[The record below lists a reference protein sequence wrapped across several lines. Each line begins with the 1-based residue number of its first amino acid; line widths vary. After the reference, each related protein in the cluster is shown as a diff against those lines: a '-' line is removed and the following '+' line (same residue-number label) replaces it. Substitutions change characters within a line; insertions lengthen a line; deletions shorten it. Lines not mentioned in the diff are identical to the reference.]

1 MPTMRYTATCRDR
14 QGATKTVELAAASLV
29 KARRILQRRQL
40 TPLKIKAKALPECPP
55 SAGWTFTLQR
65 PPSRRER
72 AVWASKLSALVS
84 AGVPIV
90 RGLDLVAEQQRSPLF
105 KQALAAVSLDV
116 RQGDSLGAAMK
127 RWPRVFDVMTVA
139 MVMAGEAAGVM
150 DEVLAHLALVLESNA
165 KLENQLQQAITYPL
179 MILVMAVGA
188 FLGMTIF
195 LIPTFA
201 GVFAELG
208 AELPLFT
215 QVMVNL
221 SHWLRSP
228 WAVAALVMLLL
239 ALGGLSMARN
249 TPRGRRQWDQ
259 WTLSLAVFGA
269 LLRKTA
275 TAQFCRTLACLT
287 RAGVPILSAME
298 IARAVIRNGVI
309 NLAVAQAQHG
319 LEDGELLSTALGAQN
334 VFPHTAITMVAI
346 GEETGQM
353 HIMLAKIAD
362 FYEAEVTTTLKT
374 LTAMVEPLMILV
386 VGGIVGSILMAMY
399 LPMLTV
405 FDQIH

>member
-1 MPTMRYTATCRDR
+1 MPTMHYTATCRDQR
-14 QGATKTVELAAASLV
+14 GATKTVELEAASLV

-40 TPLKIKAKALPECPP
+40 TPLKIQALPERSP
-55 SAGWTFTLQR
+55 SGWTFTLQR
-65 PPSRRER
+65 PPGRRER
-72 AVWASKLSALVS
+72 AVWASKLSALVG

-90 RGLDLVAEQQRSPLF
+90 RSLDLVAEQQRSTLF
-105 KQALAAVSLDV
+105 KRALAAVSLDV
-116 RQGDSLGAAMK
+116 RQGDSLGTAMK
-127 RWPRVFDVMTVA
+127 RWPRVFDAMTVA

-150 DEVLAHLALVLESNA
+150 DEVLAHLAMVLESNA

-179 MILVMAVGA
+179 MILIMAVGA
-188 FLGMTIF
+188 FLGMTVF

-228 WAVAALVMLLL
+228 WAVVTLVVVLLTL
-239 ALGGLSMARN
+239 AGLSMARN
-249 TPRGRRQWDQ
+249 TPRGRRRWDQ
-259 WTLSLAVFGA
+259 WALALVVFGA

-287 RAGVPILSAME
+287 RAGVPILSAMD
-298 IARAVIRNGVI
+298 IARAVLRNGVI
-309 NLAVAQAQHG
+309 NRAVAQARNR
-319 LEDGELLSTALGAQN
+319 LEEGELLSTALEAQN
-334 VFPHTAITMVAI
+334 LFPHTAVTMVAI
-346 GEETGQM
+346 GEETGRM
-353 HIMLAKIAD
+353 HVMLAKIAD

-386 VGGIVGSILMAMY
+386 VGGIVGSILLAMY

>member
-1 MPTMRYTATCRDR
+1 MPTMRYTAICRAKR
-14 QGATKTVELAAASLV
+14 GATKTVELEAANLV

-40 TPLKIKAKALPECPP
+40 TPLKIQALPERPP
-55 SAGWTFTLQR
+55 SAGWQFTLQR
-65 PPSRRER
+65 SPSRRER
-72 AVWASKLSALVS
+72 AIWAGKLSALVG

-90 RGLDLVAEQQRSPLF
+90 RSLDLVAQQQRSPLF
-105 KQALAAVSLDV
+105 KRALAAVSLDV
-116 RQGDSLGAAMK
+116 RQGDSVGAAMK
-127 RWPRVFDVMTVA
+127 RWPRVFDPMTVA

-150 DEVLAHLALVLESNA
+150 DEVLAHLAVVLESNA
-165 KLENQLQQAITYPL
+165 KLEHQLQQAATYPL
-179 MILVMAVGA
+179 VILIMAVGA
-188 FLGMTIF
+188 FLGMTVF

-228 WAVAALVMLLL
+228 WAVAALLALLL
-239 ALGGLSMARN
+239 AVAGLSMARA

-259 WTLSLAVFGA
+259 WALGMVVFGA

-287 RAGVPILSAME
+287 RAGVPILSAMD
-298 IARAVIRNGVI
+298 IARAVLRNGVI
-309 NLAVAQAQHG
+309 DRGVAQARNS
-319 LEDGELLSTALGAQN
+319 LEAGELLSTALAAQN
-334 VFPHTAITMVAI
+334 VFPHTATTMVAI

-353 HIMLAKIAD
+353 HVMLAKIAD
-362 FYEAEVTTTLKT
+362 FYTAEVTTTLKT
-374 LTAMVEPLMILV
+374 LTALVEPLMILV

-405 FDQIH
+405 FDQIQ

>member
-1 MPTMRYTATCRDR
+1 MPTMRYTATCRDKR
-14 QGATKTVELAAASLV
+14 GATKTVELEAASLV

-40 TPLKIKAKALPECPP
+40 TPVTIQALPEHRP
-55 SAGWTFTLQR
+55 STGWTFTLQR

-72 AVWASKLSALVS
+72 AVWASKLSAMVS

-105 KQALAAVSLDV
+105 KRALAAVSLGV
-116 RQGDSLGAAMK
+116 RQGDSLGSVMK
-127 RWPRVFDVMTVA
+127 RWPRVFDAMTVA

-150 DEVLAHLALVLESNA
+150 DEVLAHLAIVLESNA
-165 KLENQLQQAITYPL
+165 KLENQLRQAITYPL
-179 MILVMAVGA
+179 MILIMAVGA
-188 FLGMTIF
+188 FLGMTVF

-215 QVMVNL
+215 QIMVNL
-221 SHWLRSP
+221 SQWLRSP
-228 WAVAALVMLLL
+228 WAVAALLMLLL
-239 ALGGLSMARN
+239 AFGGLSMARN
-249 TPRGRRQWDQ
+249 TPRGRRRWDEFA
-259 WTLSLAVFGA
+259 LALVVFGA

-275 TAQFCRTLACLT
+275 TAQFCRTLACLI

-309 NLAVAQAQHG
+309 DRSVAQAQNR
-319 LEDGELLSTALGAQN
+319 LEEGELLSTALGTQN
-334 VFPHTAITMVAI
+334 VFPHMAISMVAI

-353 HIMLAKIAD
+353 HVMLAKIAD

-374 LTAMVEPLMILV
+374 LTAMVEPMMILV

-405 FDQIH
+405 FDQIQ

>member
-1 MPTMRYTATCRDR
+1 MHYTATCRDQR
-14 QGATKTVELAAASLV
+14 GATKTVELEAASLV

-40 TPLKIKAKALPECPP
+40 TPLKIQALPERSP
-55 SAGWTFTLQR
+55 SGWTFTLQR
-65 PPSRRER
+65 PPGRRER
-72 AVWASKLSALVS
+72 AVWASKLSALVG

-90 RGLDLVAEQQRSPLF
+90 RSLDLVAEQQRSPLF
-105 KQALAAVSLDV
+105 KRALAAVSLDV
-116 RQGDSLGAAMK
+116 RQGDSLGTAMK
-127 RWPRVFDVMTVA
+127 RWPRVFDAMTVA

-150 DEVLAHLALVLESNA
+150 DEVLAHLAMVLESNA

-179 MILVMAVGA
+179 MILIMAVGA
-188 FLGMTIF
+188 FLGMTVF

-228 WAVAALVMLLL
+228 WAVAALVVVLLTL
-239 ALGGLSMARN
+239 AGLSMARN
-249 TPRGRRQWDQ
+249 TPRGRRRWDQ
-259 WTLSLAVFGA
+259 WALALVVFGA

-287 RAGVPILSAME
+287 RAGVPILSAMD
-298 IARAVIRNGVI
+298 IARAVLRNGVI
-309 NLAVAQAQHG
+309 NRAVAQARNR
-319 LEDGELLSTALGAQN
+319 LEEGELLSTALGAQN
-334 VFPHTAITMVAI
+334 VFPHTALTMVAI
-346 GEETGQM
+346 GEETGRM
-353 HIMLAKIAD
+353 HVMLAKVAD

-405 FDQIH
+405 FDQIQ

>member
-1 MPTMRYTATCRDR
+1 MRYTATCRDKR
-14 QGATKTVELAAASLV
+14 GAARTVELEAASLV
-29 KARRILQRRQL
+29 KARRTLQRRQL
-40 TPLKIKAKALPECPP
+40 TPLTIQPMAERPP
-55 SAGWTFTLQR
+55 SKGWAFTLQR

-72 AVWASKLSALVS
+72 ALWASKLSALVG

-90 RGLDLVAEQQRSPLF
+90 RALDLVAQQQRSPLF
-105 KQALAAVSLDV
+105 KRALAAVSLGV
-116 RQGDSLGAAMK
+116 RQGDSLGETMK
-127 RWPRVFDVMTVA
+127 RWPQVFDPMTVA
-139 MVMAGEAAGVM
+139 MVTAGEAAGMM
-150 DEVLAHLALVLESNA
+150 DEVLAHLAMVLESNA
-165 KLENQLQQAITYPL
+165 KLESQLRQAVTYPL

-221 SHWLRSP
+221 SRWLRSP
-228 WAVAALVMLLL
+228 WAGAALVVALL
-239 ALGGLSMARN
+239 ALAALSMARN
-249 TPRGRRQWDQ
+249 TPRGRRRWDE
-259 WTLSLAVFGA
+259 WTLALAVFGP

-287 RAGVPILSAME
+287 RAGVPILAAMD
-298 IARAVIRNGVI
+298 IARAVIRNGVMTR
-309 NLAVAQAQHG
+309 AVAQARSS
-319 LEDGELLSTALGAQN
+319 LEEGELLSTALGARN
-334 VFPHTAITMVAI
+334 VFPHTAVTMVAI

-353 HIMLAKIAD
+353 HVMLAKIAD

-374 LTAMVEPLMILV
+374 LTAMVEPMMILV

-405 FDQIH
+405 FDQIQ

>member
-1 MPTMRYTATCRDR
+1 MPTMRYTATCRDKR
-14 QGATKTVELAAASLV
+14 GTTKTVELEAAGLV

-40 TPLKIKAKALPECPP
+40 TPLKIQSLPDRPP
-55 SAGWTFTLQR
+55 SGWKFTLQCS
-65 PPSRRER
+65 PSRRER
-72 AVWASKLSALVS
+72 AVWASKLSALVG

-90 RGLDLVAEQQRSPLF
+90 RGLDLVAQQQRSPLF
-105 KQALAAVSLDV
+105 KRALAAVSLDV

-127 RWPRVFDVMTVA
+127 RWPRIFDAMTVA

-150 DEVLAHLALVLESNA
+150 DEVLAHLAMVLESNA
-165 KLENQLQQAITYPL
+165 KLENQLQQAVTYPL
-179 MILVMAVGA
+179 MILIMAVGA
-188 FLGMTIF
+188 FLGMTVF

-228 WAVAALVMLLL
+228 WAVAALLVLLL
-239 ALGGLSMARN
+239 ALAGLFMARN
-249 TPRGRRQWDQ
+249 TPRGRRRWDQ
-259 WTLSLAVFGA
+259 WALALVVFGA

-275 TAQFCRTLACLT
+275 TTQFCRTLACLT
-287 RAGVPILSAME
+287 RAGVPILSAMD
-298 IARAVIRNGVI
+298 IARAVLRNGVMDR
-309 NLAVAQAQHG
+309 AVAQARHR
-319 LEDGELLSTALGAQN
+319 LEEGELLSAALGAQN
-334 VFPHTAITMVAI
+334 VFPHTAITMMAI
-346 GEETGQM
+346 GEETGRM
-353 HIMLAKIAD
+353 HVMLAKIAD

-405 FDQIH
+405 FDQIQ

>member
-1 MPTMRYTATCRDR
+1 MRYTATCRDKR
-14 QGATKTVELAAASLV
+14 GAARTVELEAASLV
-29 KARRILQRRQL
+29 KARRTLQRRQL
-40 TPLKIKAKALPECPP
+40 TPLTIQPMAERPP
-55 SAGWTFTLQR
+55 SKGWAFTLQR

-72 AVWASKLSALVS
+72 ALWASKLSALVG

-90 RGLDLVAEQQRSPLF
+90 RALDLVAQQQRSPLF
-105 KQALAAVSLDV
+105 KRALAAVSLGV
-116 RQGDSLGAAMK
+116 RQGDSLGETMK
-127 RWPRVFDVMTVA
+127 RWPQVFDPMTVA
-139 MVMAGEAAGVM
+139 MVTAGEAAGMM
-150 DEVLAHLALVLESNA
+150 DEVLAHLAMVLESNA
-165 KLENQLQQAITYPL
+165 KLESQLRQAVTYPL

-228 WAVAALVMLLL
+228 WAGAALVMALL
-239 ALGGLSMARN
+239 ALVALSMARN
-249 TPRGRRQWDQ
+249 TPRGRRRWDE
-259 WTLSLAVFGA
+259 WTLALAVFGP

-287 RAGVPILSAME
+287 RAGVPILAAMD
-298 IARAVIRNGVI
+298 IARAVIRNGVMTR
-309 NLAVAQAQHG
+309 AVVQARSS
-319 LEDGELLSTALGAQN
+319 LEEGELLSTALGARN
-334 VFPHTAITMVAI
+334 VFPHTAVTMVAI
-346 GEETGQM
+346 GEETGRM
-353 HIMLAKIAD
+353 HVMLAKIAD

-374 LTAMVEPLMILV
+374 LTAMVEPMMILV

-405 FDQIH
+405 FDQIQ

>member
-1 MPTMRYTATCRDR
+1 MRYTATCRDK
-14 QGATKTVELAAASLV
+14 QGAATTVELTAASLV

-40 TPLKIKAKALPECPP
+40 TPLRIQPLPERPP
-55 SAGWTFTLQR
+55 SAGWRFTVQR

-72 AVWASKLSALVS
+72 AVWASKLSALVG

-105 KQALAAVSLDV
+105 KRSLAAVSLDV

-127 RWPRVFDVMTVA
+127 RWPRIFDPMTVA

-150 DEVLAHLALVLESNA
+150 DEVLAHLAVVLESNA
-165 KLENQLQQAITYPL
+165 KLENQLRQAVTYPL
-179 MILVMAVGA
+179 MILIMAVGA
-188 FLGMTIF
+188 FLGMTLF

-215 QVMVNL
+215 QAMVNL

-228 WAVAALVMLLL
+228 WAVAALLVALL
-239 ALGGLSMARN
+239 ALAGLSMARN
-249 TPRGRRQWDQ
+249 TPRGRRQWDE
-259 WTLSLAVFGA
+259 WTLAMAVFGP

-287 RAGVPILSAME
+287 RAGVPILAAME
-298 IARAVIRNGVI
+298 IARAVIRNGVMDR
-309 NLAVAQAQHG
+309 AVAQARHR
-319 LEDGELLSTALGAQN
+319 LEEGELLSTALGSGN

-346 GEETGQM
+346 GEETGRM
-353 HIMLAKIAD
+353 HVMLAKIAD

-374 LTAMVEPLMILV
+374 LTAMVEPMMILV

-405 FDQIH
+405 FDQIQ

>member
-1 MPTMRYTATCRDR
+1 MRYNATCRNQR
-14 QGATKTVELAAASLV
+14 GATKTVELEAASPV
-29 KARRILQRRQL
+29 KARRILQRRRL
-40 TPLKIKAKALPECPP
+40 TPLKIEALPERPP
-55 SAGWTFTLQR
+55 SAGWRFTLQR

-72 AVWASKLSALVS
+72 AIWASKLSALVD
-84 AGVPIV
+84 AGVPIA
-90 RGLDLVAEQQRSPLF
+90 RSLDLVAQQQRSPLF
-105 KQALAAVSLDV
+105 KRALAAVSLDV
-116 RQGDSLGAAMK
+116 RQGDSLGEAMK
-127 RWPRVFDVMTVA
+127 RWPHVFDSMTVA

-150 DEVLAHLALVLESNA
+150 GEVLAHLAVVLESNA
-165 KLENQLQQAITYPL
+165 KLEQQLQQAVSYPL
-179 MILVMAVGA
+179 TILIMAVGA
-188 FLGMTIF
+188 FLGMTVF

-221 SHWLRSP
+221 SHWLRST
-228 WAVAALVMLLL
+228 WAVAVLVTLLL
-239 ALGGLSMARN
+239 IFVGLSMARN

-259 WTLSLAVFGA
+259 WTLSLVVFGA

-287 RAGVPILSAME
+287 RAGVPILSAMD
-298 IARAVIRNGVI
+298 IARAVLHNGI
-309 NLAVAQAQHG
+309 LDRAVVQAQNS
-319 LEDGELLSTALGAQN
+319 LEEGELLSTALDGQN
-334 VFPHTAITMVAI
+334 VFPHAAITMVAI

-353 HIMLAKIAD
+353 HVMLAKIAD
-362 FYEAEVTTTLKT
+362 FYEAEVTTTIKT

-386 VGGIVGSILMAMY
+386 VGGIVGSILLAMY

>member
-1 MPTMRYTATCRDR
+1 MPTMRYTATCRDKR
-14 QGATKTVELAAASLV
+14 GTTKTVELKAASLM
-29 KARRILQRRQL
+29 KARRMLQRRQL
-40 TPLKIKAKALPECPP
+40 IPVTIQTLPERPP
-55 SAGWTFTLQR
+55 SPGWWRFTIQR
-65 PPSRRER
+65 SPSRRER
-72 AVWASKLSALVS
+72 AVWASKLSALVG

-105 KQALAAVSLDV
+105 KRALASVSLDV

-127 RWPRVFDVMTVA
+127 RWPRVFDAMTVA

-150 DEVLAHLALVLESNA
+150 DEVLAHLAMVLESNA
-165 KLENQLQQAITYPL
+165 KLENQLQQAIAYPL

-201 GVFAELG
+201 GIFAELG

-228 WAVAALVMLLL
+228 WAAGALALLLL
-239 ALGGLSMARN
+239 AFGGLSMARN
-249 TPRGRRQWDQ
+249 TPRGRRHWDE
-259 WTLSLAVFGA
+259 WTLALVVFGG

-275 TAQFCRTLACLT
+275 TAQFCHTLACLT

-298 IARAVIRNGVI
+298 IARAVIRNQVIDHGV
-309 NLAVAQAQHG
+309 VQARHRV
-319 LEDGELLSTALGAQN
+319 EEGELLSTALGAQD
-334 VFPHTAITMVAI
+334 VFPHTAITMMAI
-346 GEETGQM
+346 GEETGQL
-353 HIMLAKIAD
+353 HVMLTKIAD
-362 FYEAEVTTTLKT
+362 FYTAEVTTTLKT
-374 LTAMVEPLMILV
+374 LTAMVEPIMILV

-399 LPMLTV
+399 LPMLSV
-405 FDQIH
+405 FDQIQ

>member
-1 MPTMRYTATCRDR
+1 MTTMRYTATCRDKR
-14 QGATKTVELAAASLV
+14 GAATTVELAAASLV
-29 KARRILQRRQL
+29 KARRILQHRQL
-40 TPLKIKAKALPECPP
+40 TPLRIQALPERPP
-55 SAGWTFTLQR
+55 AAGWRFTVQR
-65 PPSRRER
+65 SPSRRER
-72 AVWASKLSALVS
+72 AVWASKLSALVG

-105 KQALAAVSLDV
+105 KRALAAVSLDV

-127 RWPRVFDVMTVA
+127 RWPRVFDPMTVA

-150 DEVLAHLALVLESNA
+150 DEVLAHLAVVLESNA
-165 KLENQLQQAITYPL
+165 KLENQLRQAVTYPL
-179 MILVMAVGA
+179 MILIMAVGA
-188 FLGMTIF
+188 FLGMTVF

-221 SHWLRSP
+221 SQWLRSP
-228 WAVAALVMLLL
+228 WAVAALLVLVPAL
-239 ALGGLSMARN
+239 AGLFMARN
-249 TPRGRRQWDQ
+249 TPRGRRQWDE
-259 WTLSLAVFGA
+259 WTLALAVFGP

-287 RAGVPILSAME
+287 RAGVPILSAMD
-298 IARAVIRNGVI
+298 IARAVIRNGVMDR
-309 NLAVAQAQHG
+309 AVAEARRR
-319 LEDGELLSTALGAQN
+319 LEEGELLSNALGSRN
-334 VFPHTAITMVAI
+334 VFPHTAVTMVAI
-346 GEETGQM
+346 GEETGRM
-353 HIMLAKIAD
+353 HVMLAKIAD

-374 LTAMVEPLMILV
+374 LTAMVEPMMILV
-386 VGGIVGSILMAMY
+386 VGGIVGSILLAMY

>member
-1 MPTMRYTATCRDR
+1 MPTMRYTATCRAK
-14 QGATKTVELAAASLV
+14 QGATKTVELEAASLV
-29 KARRILQRRQL
+29 KARRTLLRRQL
-40 TPLKIKAKALPECPP
+40 TPLKIEALPERPP
-55 SAGWTFTLQR
+55 SAGWRFTLER
-65 PPSRRER
+65 SPSRRER
-72 AVWASKLSALVS
+72 AIWASKLSALVG

-90 RGLDLVAEQQRSPLF
+90 RSLDLVAQQQRSPLF
-105 KQALAAVSLDV
+105 KRALAAVSLDV

-127 RWPRVFDVMTVA
+127 RWPRVFDAMTVA

-150 DEVLAHLALVLESNA
+150 DEVLAHLAMVLESNA
-165 KLENQLQQAITYPL
+165 KLEHQLQQAITYPL
-179 MILVMAVGA
+179 MILIMAVGA

-201 GVFAELG
+201 GVFVELG

-228 WAVAALVMLLL
+228 WAVAALVALLL
-239 ALGGLSMARN
+239 AFAGLSMARN
-249 TPRGRRQWDQ
+249 TPKGRRQWDQ
-259 WTLSLAVFGA
+259 WVLTLVVFGA

-287 RAGVPILSAME
+287 RAGVPILSAMD
-298 IARAVIRNGVI
+298 IARAVLRNGVMDR
-309 NLAVAQAQHG
+309 AVAQARNG
-319 LEDGELLSTALGAQN
+319 LEEGELLSTALGARN
-334 VFPHTAITMVAI
+334 LFPHTAITMVAI
-346 GEETGQM
+346 GEETGRM
-353 HIMLAKIAD
+353 HVMLAKIAD

-405 FDQIH
+405 FDQIQ

>member
-1 MPTMRYTATCRDR
+1 MPIMRYTATCRDQR
-14 QGATKTVELAAASLV
+14 GTTKTVELVATSLV

-40 TPLKIKAKALPECPP
+40 TPVTIQALPEQTP

-90 RGLDLVAEQQRSPLF
+90 RGLDLVAQQQRSPLF
-105 KQALAAVSLDV
+105 KKALAAVSLDV
-116 RQGDSLGAAMK
+116 RQGDSLGTAMK
-127 RWPRVFDVMTVA
+127 RWPRVFDAMTVA
-139 MVMAGEAAGVM
+139 MVMAGETAGVM
-150 DEVLAHLALVLESNA
+150 DEVLAHLATVLESNA

-179 MILVMAVGA
+179 MILIMAVGA

-228 WAVAALVMLLL
+228 WALAALVLLLL
-239 ALGGLSMARN
+239 AFGGLSMARN
-249 TPRGRRQWDQ
+249 TPRGRRQWDE
-259 WTLSLAVFGA
+259 WTLALVVFGS

-287 RAGVPILSAME
+287 RAGVSILSAME
-298 IARAVIRNGVI
+298 IARAVIRNGVL
-309 NLAVAQAQHG
+309 NRAVARAQNR
-319 LEDGELLSTALGAQN
+319 LEEGELLSTALGAQN
-334 VFPHTAITMVAI
+334 VFPHMAITMVAI
-346 GEETGQM
+346 GEETGRM

-362 FYEAEVTTTLKT
+362 FYEAEVTTTLKA
-374 LTAMVEPLMILV
+374 LTAMVEPMMILV

-405 FDQIH
+405 FDQIQ

>member
-1 MPTMRYTATCRDR
+1 MPTMRYTATCRDKR
-14 QGATKTVELAAASLV
+14 GAARTVELAAASLV

-40 TPLKIKAKALPECPP
+40 TPLKIQSLPERPP
-55 SAGWTFTLQR
+55 SGWRFTLQR
-65 PPSRRER
+65 SPSRRER
-72 AVWASKLSALVS
+72 AVWASKLSALVG

-90 RGLDLVAEQQRSPLF
+90 RGLDLVAQQQRSPLF
-105 KQALAAVSLDV
+105 KRALAAVSLDV

-127 RWPRVFDVMTVA
+127 RWPRIFDAMTVA

-150 DEVLAHLALVLESNA
+150 DEVLAHLAMVLESNA

-179 MILVMAVGA
+179 MILIMAVGT
-188 FLGMTIF
+188 FLGMTVF

-228 WAVAALVMLLL
+228 WAVAALLVLLL
-239 ALGGLSMARN
+239 ALAGLSMARN
-249 TPRGRRQWDQ
+249 TPRGRRCWDQ
-259 WTLSLAVFGA
+259 WALALVVFGA

-275 TAQFCRTLACLT
+275 TTQFCRTLACLT
-287 RAGVPILSAME
+287 RAGVPILSAMD
-298 IARAVIRNGVI
+298 IARAVLRNGVMDR
-309 NLAVAQAQHG
+309 AVAQARHR
-319 LEDGELLSTALGAQN
+319 LEEGELLSAALGAQN
-334 VFPHTAITMVAI
+334 VFPHTAITMMAI
-346 GEETGQM
+346 GEETGRM
-353 HIMLAKIAD
+353 HVMLAKIAD

-405 FDQIH
+405 FDQIQ

>member
-1 MPTMRYTATCRDR
+1 MPTMRYTATCRAK
-14 QGATKTVELAAASLV
+14 QGATKIVELEAASLV
-29 KARRILQRRQL
+29 KARRILLRRQL
-40 TPLKIKAKALPECPP
+40 TPLKIEALPERSP
-55 SAGWTFTLQR
+55 STGWRFTLER
-65 PPSRRER
+65 SPSRRER
-72 AVWASKLSALVS
+72 AIWASKLSALVG

-90 RGLDLVAEQQRSPLF
+90 RSLDLVAQQQRSPLF
-105 KQALAAVSLDV
+105 KRALAAVSLDV

-127 RWPRVFDVMTVA
+127 RWPRVFDAMTVA

-150 DEVLAHLALVLESNA
+150 DEVLAHLAMVLESNA
-165 KLENQLQQAITYPL
+165 KLEHQLQQAITYPL
-179 MILVMAVGA
+179 MILIMAVGA
-188 FLGMTIF
+188 FLGMTVF

-201 GVFAELG
+201 GVFVELG

-228 WAVAALVMLLL
+228 WAVAALVALLL
-239 ALGGLSMARN
+239 VFAGLSMARN

-259 WTLSLAVFGA
+259 WTLTLVVFGA

-287 RAGVPILSAME
+287 RAGVPILSAMD
-298 IARAVIRNGVI
+298 IARAVLRNGVMDR
-309 NLAVAQAQHG
+309 AVAQARNG
-319 LEDGELLSTALGAQN
+319 LEEGELLSTALGARN
-334 VFPHTAITMVAI
+334 LFPHTAITMVAI
-346 GEETGQM
+346 GEETGRM
-353 HIMLAKIAD
+353 HVMLAKIAD

-405 FDQIH
+405 FDQIQ